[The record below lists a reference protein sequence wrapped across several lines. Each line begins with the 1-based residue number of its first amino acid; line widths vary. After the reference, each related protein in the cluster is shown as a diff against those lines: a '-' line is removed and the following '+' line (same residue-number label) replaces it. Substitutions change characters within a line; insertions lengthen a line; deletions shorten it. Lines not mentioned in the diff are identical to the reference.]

1 MAATKSDLHLIW
13 QRAEFLVRPI
23 SIGRAEHGLRRGS
36 WPKIAGVTRTHGERW
51 IFIGRLLRREIMGD
65 DPHDP
70 APSDG
75 WENAW
80 KSPRSWR
87 DRTAIVTPSWRNHLH
102 YHQTA
107 CIGGSRPRSTHDR
120 VLIVVRS
127 WPFKRKIGVSYH
139 ADPEATMSPQ
149 GIAPTTH
156 QMAPTTNSIAHDFW
170 ANFPFKKPCIIPLF
184 FNF

>member
-13 QRAEFLVRPI
+13 QRAEFSVRPI

-36 WPKIAGVTRTHGERW
+36 WPMIAGVTRTHRERW

-87 DRTAIVTPSWRNHLH
+87 DRTAIAVRS
-102 YHQTA
+102 
-107 CIGGSRPRSTHDR
+107 SRDRDSFMAESSPRSSDDMHWRIETT
-120 VLIVVRS
+120 INSRS
-127 WPFKRKIGVSYH
+127 WPDRGAIVALLKKNWGLIPCRSGSHDV
-139 ADPEATMSPQ
+139 
-149 GIAPTTH
+149 APR
-156 QMAPTTNSIAHDFW
+156 NRSHDASNASHDQLNCPRFLGQ
-170 ANFPFKKPCIIPLF
+170 FHL
-184 FNF
+184 